1 MKLWYQSL
9 ARQTESTPYGEILR
23 ATIAAAVDLGTT
35 VELRGVSQAA
45 GIGVHYR
52 FLEHHDMREVMFNA
66 MQAEREGY
74 DAFLIGNISDAGIR
88 EARECVN
95 IPVLG
100 LCETSLHVS
109 SIMGASFGL
118 VTISPK
124 WNLRI
129 LENVQRYGLERRF
142 AGMEPMNTSPIELK
156 RAMID
161 LPFRQGIIGQFNV
174 AAKKLLDKGAE
185 IIIPAGGDIIVFLA
199 ESHTY
204 EIERAPIVNGIVE
217 LVKMGEMAV
226 KLRRITG
233 RFTSKRLSYAP
244 PTGDYLE
251 RTRAFYGKDVYPDP
265 EPDR

>member
-9 ARQTESTPYGEILR
+9 ARQTENTPYGKLLR
-23 ATIAAAVDLGTT
+23 ATIADAVDPGTT
-35 VELRGVSQAA
+35 VDMRGVSQSA
-45 GIGVHYR
+45 GIGVHYKL
-52 FLEHHDMREVMFNA
+52 LEHHDMREVIYNA

-74 DAFLIGNISDAGIR
+74 DAFLVGNISDAGLR

-100 LCETSLHVS
+100 LCETSLHVACM
-109 SIMGASFGL
+109 MGASFGL

-124 WNLRI
+124 WDLRVR
-129 LENVQRYGLERRF
+129 ENVARYRLEHRCAGLEPI
-142 AGMEPMNTSPIELK
+142 ETSPLELK

-161 LPFRQGIIGQFNV
+161 LPFRQGIIEQFNK
-174 AAKKLLDKGAE
+174 AARKLLDKGAE
-185 IIIPAGGDIIVFLA
+185 VIIPAGGDIIVFLA

-204 EIERAPIVNGIVE
+204 EFERAPIVNGIVE

-233 RFTSKRLSYAP
+233 RFTSKRLTYAP

-251 RTRAFYGKDVYPDP
+251 RTRAFYGADVYPDAP
-265 EPDR
+265 KVG